1 MNERPSG
8 SGCGYIAVRLAI
20 PITLWLQSRLVISLV
35 NTDGQLCGGRHP
47 PVQLDTS
54 YAGHR
59 TPSGKGGRGGEKK
72 RGYINVASRLSAQ
85 TQPPSNHDLLRSFLL
100 QQDELEER
108 KRKARSDSSASSAS
122 TESFASA
129 FRRHTS
135 AAYGGPSPSPGPL
148 DGVVPEK
155 HVGRRSIVFGRPSSD
170 GARRS
175 LDERPR
181 EVGAESVATKFKGR
195 LRALTGGRERSVKPY
210 PGT

>member
-1 MNERPSG
+1 MTPPIPTTPPTSAIAATLPHPTRPRR
-8 SGCGYIAVRLAI
+8 A
-20 PITLWLQSRLVISLV
+20 SRF
-35 NTDGQLCGGRHP
+35 TEGP
-47 PVQLDTS
+47 PVTGD
-54 YAGHR
+54 
-59 TPSGKGGRGGEKK
+59 E
-72 RGYINVASRLSAQ
+72 VAQ
-85 TQPPSNHDLLRSFLL
+85 QPPSNHDLLRSFLL